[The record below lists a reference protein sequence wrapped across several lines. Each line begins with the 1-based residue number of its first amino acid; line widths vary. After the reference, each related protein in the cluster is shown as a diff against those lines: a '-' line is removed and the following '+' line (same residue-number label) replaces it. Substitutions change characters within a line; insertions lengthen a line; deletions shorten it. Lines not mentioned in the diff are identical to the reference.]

1 MTTTKNPEMVRA
13 LVADRWDQATVVPV
27 PDRDRGSGIQ
37 PSELLDRLDA
47 ALLEFAARLAGGEVV
62 AFGMARVMDEL
73 EDTIRER
80 LCAWAVAYTLG
91 ELDAEIAAESGTV
104 AA

>member
-13 LVADRWDQATVVPV
+13 LVQDRWDQAAVSPI
-27 PDRDRGSGIQ
+27 PNEDRASTIE
-37 PSELLDRLDA
+37 PSELLNRLAA
-47 ALLEFAARLAGGEVV
+47 ALLELAARLAGGEVV